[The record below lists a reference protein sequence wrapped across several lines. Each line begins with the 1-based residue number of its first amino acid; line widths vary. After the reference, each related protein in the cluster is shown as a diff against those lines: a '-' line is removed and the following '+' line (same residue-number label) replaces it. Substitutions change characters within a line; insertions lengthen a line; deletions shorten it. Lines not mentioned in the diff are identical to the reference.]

1 MKRAGLSVT
10 KGRLRLHDYCES
22 DEKFF
27 DDIRRVAKKLNRDYI
42 TTNEYERYGKYNCKQ
57 RVKKYGIWN
66 NVLKIVGLAPSPHRN
81 HKRYSEKELFAEIE
95 RIWIKIGRP
104 PIIEIFR
111 TKGAIRISAKS
122 YINIF
127 GSWRKALEAFVT
139 Y

>member
-42 TTNEYERYGKYNCKQ
+42 TTNEYERCGKYNCKQ

-66 NVLKIVGLAPSPHRN
+66 NVLKKV
-81 HKRYSEKELFAEIE
+81 F
-95 RIWIKIGRP
+95 
-104 PIIEIFR
+104 
-111 TKGAIRISAKS
+111 
-122 YINIF
+122 
-127 GSWRKALEAFVT
+127 
-139 Y
+139 